1 METSLQETNTS
12 ALDLVE
18 ELRLLDEIADQ
29 GNMENRR
36 LGDSSGAHYNGC
48 SPERSIGE
56 PCDIRRLRYRR
67 WRVCFV

>member
-1 METSLQETNTS
+1 MELSLQEANTS

-18 ELRLLDEIADQ
+18 EFRLLDEIADQ

-56 PCDIRRLRYRR
+56 PNDIRKPQHRR
-67 WRVCFV
+67 WRVYFV